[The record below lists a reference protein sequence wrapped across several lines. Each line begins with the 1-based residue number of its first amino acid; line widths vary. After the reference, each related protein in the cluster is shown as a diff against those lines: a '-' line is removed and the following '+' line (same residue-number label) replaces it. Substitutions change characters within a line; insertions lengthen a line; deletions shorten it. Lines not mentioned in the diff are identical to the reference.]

1 MKSDN
6 NYPLRDTVLRFRQE
20 MKLRNFSSQTIKSYT
35 YYITEILKYT
45 RKSPRDIN
53 SQDIKDFL
61 EKLVDQNKSA
71 STLNIA
77 YSALKLYFEK
87 ILQRRFFIFL
97 PRARAEKKLPIVF
110 TKKEIEKL
118 LNAINNRKH
127 KLIISLIYS
136 AGLRVS
142 EVVKIKVQDLDFEN
156 NTLFIKQSKG
166 KKDRITIFAKKL
178 GTELKKYIKD
188 NNIQGNLF
196 KNSQNKILNIRT
208 VQKIFSDALK
218 KSKIVKKASIHSLR
232 HSFATHLLE
241 NGTNLRYIQTLLGHK
256 KLETTQMYTKVANNK
271 LKEII
276 NPLDVL

>member
-1 MKSDN
+1 MKSDLN
-6 NYPLRDTVLRFRQE
+6 GSDLIFRFEQE
-20 MKLRNFSSQTIKSYT
+20 MKIRNFSPRTIKSYS

-45 RKSPRDIN
+45 RKSARDVN
-53 SQDIKDFL
+53 SQDLKNYL
-61 EKLVDQNKSA
+61 EHLVDQNKSG

-87 ILQRRFFIFL
+87 ILRRRFFIFL
-97 PRARAEKKLPIVF
+97 PRAQTEKRLPIILN
-110 TKKEIEKL
+110 KKEIKRILESIV
-118 LNAINNRKH
+118 NQKH

-178 GTELKKYIKD
+178 GIELKKYIK
-188 NNIQGNLF
+188 NKGVQGILF
-196 KNSQNKILNIRT
+196 ESNQSKSLTTRT
-208 VQKIFSDALK
+208 IQKIFSKALK
-218 KSKIVKKASIHSLR
+218 GAGIKKNASCHSLR

-241 NGTNLRYIQTLLGHK
+241 NGTNLRYIQKLLGHQ
-256 KLETTQMYTKVANNK
+256 KLETTQIYTKVANNR
-271 LKEII
+271 LKDIQ
-276 NPLDVL
+276 NPLDF